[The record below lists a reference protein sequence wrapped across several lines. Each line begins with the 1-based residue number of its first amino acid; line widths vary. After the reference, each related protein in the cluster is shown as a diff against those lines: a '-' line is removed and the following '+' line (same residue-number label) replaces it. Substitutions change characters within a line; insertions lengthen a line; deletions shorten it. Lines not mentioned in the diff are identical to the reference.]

1 MNRHALKDA
10 EWAKISRFLP
20 PLLGRP
26 SKLGTRNFVDAVIFL
41 ARTGIPWRDLPERF
55 GNWKT
60 AYNRLRNWANRG
72 VWQRIFDEILTS
84 EQDHISLMDSS
95 VVRVHQDGSGGR
107 GGPKKKRHRP
117 LTKRLGGFNLQV
129 QQSGL

>member
-10 EWAKISRFLP
+10 EWAKIRQYLP
-20 PLLGRP
+20 VPFGRP
-26 SKLGTRNFVDAVIFL
+26 SKLGTRNFIDAVIFL

-60 AYNRLRNWANRG
+60 VYNRFRSWSAKG
-72 VWQRIFDEILTS
+72 VWQSIFDAVLTS
-84 EQDHISLMDSS
+84 EQDQISLMDSS

-107 GGPKKKRHRP
+107 GGPKKTTSVGRKKASRRKS
-117 LTKRLGGFNLQV
+117 T
-129 QQSGL
+129 SS